1 MLDQQGNPGMVDAD
15 KFDAATA
22 SGFKP
27 AVKMVRP
34 DGAPGYVSQDKVD
47 AARQS
52 NFAVAPD
59 HPGAQKMVTPDGKI
73 TYALPNEVQQFES
86 SGHTK
91 IAPDGR
97 FEVRP
102 LPGEDSTQTM
112 QRAVNV
118 GRALGPE
125 QMKQSVQAEK
135 NWWTSKEGLKD
146 EAAGLVNV
154 GAAGAETMAALTG
167 GSAAAQGAKAGL
179 SALGETETMQL
190 IKSSPRLYAEYLLK
204 HPATAQAAQKI
215 AVKAAGGALTAIGAG
230 GAYAAYKW
238 LSKLVP

>member
-1 MLDQQGNPGMVDAD
+1 MLDQNGNAGMVDAD
-15 KFDAATA
+15 KVDAATA

-27 AVKMVRP
+27 AVKMIGP
-34 DGAPGYVSQDKVD
+34 DGSPGYVSQDKLD
-47 AARQS
+47 QARQL
-52 NFAVAPD
+52 NYAVAPD
-59 HPGAQKMVTPDGKI
+59 HPGAQKMVTPDGRI
-73 TYALPNEVQQFES
+73 TYALPNEVQQFEA

-97 FEVRP
+97 FEVKP

-125 QMKQSVQAEK
+125 QMQKSMQAEK
-135 NWWTSKEGLKD
+135 NWWTSKEGMKD

-154 GAAGAETMAALTG
+154 AGAGAETMAALTG
-167 GSAAAQGAKAGL
+167 GSAAAQGAKAGMQ
-179 SALGETETMQL
+179 ALGETETMQL

-204 HPATAQAAQKI
+204 HPATAQTVGKVAS
-215 AVKAAGGALTAIGAG
+215 GALKAVGAG

-238 LSKLVP
+238 LSKVME